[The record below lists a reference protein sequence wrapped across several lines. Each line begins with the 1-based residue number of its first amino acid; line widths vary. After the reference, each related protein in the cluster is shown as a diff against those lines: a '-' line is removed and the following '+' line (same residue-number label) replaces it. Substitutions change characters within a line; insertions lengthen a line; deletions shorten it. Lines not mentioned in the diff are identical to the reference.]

1 MSDLFIFKWGKK
13 KKKKILFKCT
23 KLSELFVSKICLKQ
37 ENWHSEHLSYAQKST
52 SLFPT
57 TKVYMEKGAALC
69 LTINTSCVIVMVEP
83 SVLQTLFSLLLSR
96 FCPKR
101 AVTE

>member
-1 MSDLFIFKWGKK
+1 
-13 KKKKILFKCT
+13 
-23 KLSELFVSKICLKQ
+23 
-37 ENWHSEHLSYAQKST
+37 
-52 SLFPT
+52 
-57 TKVYMEKGAALC
+57 MEKGAALC